1 VKARYLPLAAGLL
14 AALGTS
20 VTHQTLVEKRAEFP
34 QDEDLLYLPPPDDL
48 LKMSL
53 GYREA
58 LADLIWI
65 RAVVFA
71 GSELIGEHFSWVSDY
86 LEVINYLAPTFKR
99 PYSWGGK
106 ITLYTGKSPGRHN
119 IETSERILRAG
130 LERFPEDHEMLFS
143 LGMIVRTERTE
154 ARGYSPEEIAAGEA
168 ESVLLIRKAAAFG
181 APALVRHL
189 AASFIDEDADREL
202 RISFLEE
209 QLLTTE
215 NERHKRYL
223 RNRLEEL
230 GVADNYERTMAMRQA
245 FNAEREAQFPY
256 LQDHEY
262 ALVRDEGARAPATP
276 SSDGPAQK

>member
-1 VKARYLPLAAGLL
+1 MKARYLPLAAGLL
-14 AALGTS
+14 AALATS
-20 VTHQTLVEKRAEFP
+20 VAHQTLIERRAEFP

-48 LKMSL
+48 LSMSL

-71 GSELIGEHFSWVSDY
+71 GSELVGEHFMWVGDY
-86 LEVINYLAPTFKR
+86 LEAINYLAPTFKR

-106 ITLYTGKSPGRHN
+106 ITIYTGKTPGREN
-119 IETSERILRAG
+119 IDVAERILREG

-143 LGMIVRTERTE
+143 LGMILRIERTP
-154 ARGYSPEEIAAGEA
+154 ARGYTPEEIAAGEA
-168 ESVLLIRKAAAFG
+168 ESVALIRKAAAFG
-181 APALVRHL
+181 APALVRQL
-189 AASFIDEDADREL
+189 AASFIDEDADQEL
-202 RISFLEE
+202 KISFLEE

-223 RNRLEEL
+223 RDRLEQL
-230 GVADNYERTMAMRQA
+230 GVADNYERTVALQQA
-245 FNAEREAQFPY
+245 FNAERNAQFPY

-262 ALVRDEGARAPATP
+262 ALVRDEAARAPRSPPDDDAN
-276 SSDGPAQK
+276 